1 MLYHD
6 DVAAL
11 PPRETSCGIARLLRP
26 GSQAVQRRRG
36 QLPQKTEKT
45 REKLRWRLERCA
57 FSCPALR

>member
-6 DVAAL
+6 GVAAL
-11 PPRETSCGIARLLRP
+11 PSREASCGIARLLRP
-26 GSQAVQRRRG
+26 GSQAVQGGG